1 MSKKISF
8 GLSAS
13 EVRSAIREIQ
23 DYQRSLNR
31 KCEELCRRLTA
42 EGIRIAQVRIGTG
55 GFGKYIRMSS
65 EITPEQAGCRAVF
78 YMEDAQKI
86 ISQWQTLEGTKSA
99 VVSPSLMLEFG
110 AGLPAQ
116 NPVGILGVGTGTFPG
131 GTHGNEPGWWYMDL
145 EGNWHYSSGVS
156 PKMPMYY
163 AGKELRDKVLE
174 IAREVFKT

>member
-1 MSKKISF
+1 MAKKISF

-13 EVRSAIREIQ
+13 EVRLAIREIQ

-31 KCEELCRRLTA
+31 KCEELCRCLTA

-55 GFGKYIRMSS
+55 GFGKYIRLSS
-65 EITPEQAGCRAVF
+65 EITPEQACCRAVF

-110 AGLPAQ
+110 AGLPAR
-116 NPVGILGVGTGTFPG
+116 NPAGIPGVGTGTFPG

-145 EGNWHYSSGVS
+145 EGNWHYASGVT
-156 PKMPMYY
+156 PKLPMYH
-163 AGKELRDKVLE
+163 AGKELREKVLT
-174 IAREVFKT
+174 IAREVFR